1 MTLSSSDGW
10 PLNGPME
17 RVSRWPLISDPNTKV
32 SSSRPTPAAAQVY
45 L

>member
-10 PLNGPME
+10 PLNGPS
-17 RVSRWPLISDPNTKV
+17 RSVSRWPATSAPKTNV
-32 SSSRPTPAAAQVY
+32 SSSSAIPTAAQVY